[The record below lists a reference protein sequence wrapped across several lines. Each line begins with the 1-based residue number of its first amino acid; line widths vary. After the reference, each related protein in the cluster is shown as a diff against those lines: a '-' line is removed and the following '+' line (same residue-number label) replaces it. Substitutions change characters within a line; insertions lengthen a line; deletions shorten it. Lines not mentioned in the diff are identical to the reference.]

1 MGPRGLQSGVNE
13 AVDPITGLP
22 LRLTSRSGSGP
33 GSGPQRT
40 YSEQRL
46 PFQPQPGFPSDSQ
59 SDFLQTQQT
68 PSLPVPLPPIYQNWN
83 SQGDPGFS
91 FAGPAPGAIAN
102 PQPGP
107 GPILFQGR
115 IESPGDDRIA
125 QGDFDWGSLDAPIPQ
140 IDPPLPEFGNGD
152 GELDLYD
159 ILEEYGGRFTH
170 GGIPKDPHLQ
180 HPDQRSW
187 LRIEDWRNEITWL
200 AGSDNDLGI
209 ASARSSVGIG
219 LAKLKGVILRPTVA
233 AYFLSGPGRTDL
245 PSRVYDAELEATW
258 MHRYNDRFRMHVSA
272 RGGAYSDFSS
282 SADLEKALRVSG
294 TGIGAFEVNPD
305 LQVVL
310 GVAYFNL
317 GDVWAWPVAGV
328 VYQPTDD
335 IRLELVFPETRI
347 SAKINE
353 NEFFTERAYLGAKF
367 FGRTWQVDRAIGMRD
382 RVTYTDWRIT
392 AGHEI
397 RYIYGITTFVEFGYA
412 FNRQLE
418 YRSGLGDYD
427 PEGVALIS
435 GGIFY

>member
-1 MGPRGLQSGVNE
+1 MGPGGLQSGVNE
-13 AVDPITGLP
+13 PVDPITGLP
-22 LRLTSRSGSGP
+22 LRLTSRDRSNP
-33 GSGPQRT
+33 
-40 YSEQRL
+40 L
-46 PFQPQPGFPSDSQ
+46 PLLQLQPQPQAGFHYDTQPG
-59 SDFLQTQQT
+59 FMQTGQT
-68 PSLPVPLPPIYQNWN
+68 PSLPVPLPPLHQNWN
-83 SQGDPGFS
+83 SQNDPGLS

-102 PQPGP
+102 PQMAP

-115 IESPGDDRIA
+115 IESLGDDRIA

-140 IDPPLPEFGNGD
+140 IDPPLPEWGNGD

-170 GGIPKDPHLQ
+170 GGIPTEPHLK

-200 AGSDNDLGI
+200 AGTDDDLGI
-209 ASARSSVGIG
+209 ASARGSIG

-233 AYFLSGPGRTDL
+233 AYFLSGPNQTDL

-258 MHRYNDRFRMHVSA
+258 MHRFNDRFRMHVSA
-272 RGGAYSDFSS
+272 RGGVYSDFNTSE
-282 SADLEKALRVSG
+282 DFEKSLRVSG

-305 LQVVL
+305 LQLVL

-328 VYQPTDD
+328 VYQPSDE
-335 IRLELVFPETRI
+335 IRLELLFPEARI
-347 SAKINE
+347 SALINE

-367 FGRTWQVDRAIGMRD
+367 FGRTWQVDRTIGMRD
-382 RVTYTDWRIT
+382 RVTYSDWRIT

-397 RYIYGITTFVEFGYA
+397 RYVYGISTFVEFGYA
-412 FNRQLE
+412 FNRELE
-418 YRSGLGDYD
+418 YRSGVGDYD

>member
-13 AVDPITGLP
+13 PVDPITGLP
-22 LRLTSRSGSGP
+22 LRLTPRTGSLP
-33 GSGPQRT
+33 GSMPLRT
-40 YSEQRL
+40 YSEPRL
-46 PFQPQPGFPSDSQ
+46 PFQQQTGIQNDGQ

-68 PSLPVPLPPIYQNWN
+68 PSLPVPLPPIHQNWN
-83 SQGDPGFS
+83 SQNDPDLS

-102 PQPGP
+102 PQQGP

-187 LRIEDWRNEITWL
+187 LRIEDWRHEITWL
-200 AGSDNDLGI
+200 AGSGDDLGI

-233 AYFLSGPGRTDL
+233 AYFLNGPNQTDL

-272 RGGAYSDFSS
+272 RGGIYSDFNTSE
-282 SADLEKALRVSG
+282 DFEKALRVSG

-305 LQVVL
+305 LQLVL

-317 GDVWAWPVAGV
+317 DDVWIWPVAGV

-335 IRLELVFPETRI
+335 IRLELLFPEGRI
-347 SAKINE
+347 SAKIND
-353 NEFFTERAYLGAKF
+353 NEFFTERAYVGAKF
-367 FGRTWQVDRAIGMRD
+367 FGRTWQVDRTIGMRD

-397 RYIYGITTFVEFGYA
+397 RYVYGITTFVEFGYA